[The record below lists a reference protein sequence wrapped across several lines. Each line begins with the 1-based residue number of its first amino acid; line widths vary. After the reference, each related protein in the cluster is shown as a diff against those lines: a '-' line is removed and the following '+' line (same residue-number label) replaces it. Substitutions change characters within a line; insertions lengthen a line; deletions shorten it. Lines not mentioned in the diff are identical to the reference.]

1 MLKRIYLAGFFLAW
15 NTAITAYANSTF
27 LENIVGVDN
36 VGIVYAISALATL
49 FGIGLIPSIINRIG
63 NKKTFLFISLFSIGS
78 LALLILVPDN
88 IVKVFCFMM
97 YLMCNILLYFTLD
110 IFIEHFSQDANTG
123 KIRGAYLSLIN
134 GAWII
139 SPFLASL
146 IIQKYTFSGLYL
158 FSLTCL
164 SILTIIIYV
173 GIKDYH
179 DRKYERQSLIT
190 TIKSLFS
197 NKSVFRITIIN
208 FILQCFFAVMVVYS
222 VIYMQDFHNLTWQS
236 IGPILTVMLI
246 PFVAL
251 SYPIGRL
258 VDKKIVTE
266 KTVVGLGL
274 LLMSISVF
282 LFVRV
287 PQGNIILLGLCLL
300 LSRIG
305 AASVESAGEMYFF
318 KHIDDSGTHFLSL
331 FRDMTPLAY
340 AIIPILASFLLESY
354 SMTTLFTTLSLF
366 ILLGYICVPFLNYE
380 TEN

>member
-27 LENIVGVDN
+27 LEKIVGVDN
-36 VGIVYAISALATL
+36 VGIVYATSALVTL
-49 FGIGLIPSIINRIG
+49 FGIGLVPSIINRIG
-63 NKKTFLFISLFSIGS
+63 NKKTFLFISLFSISS

-88 IVKVFCFMM
+88 TVKVVCFMI
-97 YLMCNILLYFTLD
+97 YLMCNILLYFTID

-146 IIQKYTFSGLYL
+146 IIQKYTFGGLYL
-158 FSLTCL
+158 FALTCL
-164 SILTIIIYV
+164 SILTIVIYV

-179 DRKYERQSLIT
+179 DKKYERRSLVT
-190 TIKSLFS
+190 TLRSLYK
-197 NKSVFRITIIN
+197 NKPVLRVTAIN

-222 VIYMQDFHNLTWQS
+222 VIYMQDFHNLTWKS

-258 VDKKIVTE
+258 IDKKIVTE
-266 KTVVGLGL
+266 KTIIGLGL
-274 LLMSISVF
+274 FLMSISVF

-287 PQGNIILLGLCLL
+287 PQGNVLLLGLCLL

-305 AASVESAGEMYFF
+305 AASVESAGEMFFF
-318 KHIDDSGTHFLSL
+318 KHIDDSETGFLSL

-340 AIIPILASFLLESY
+340 AIIPILASLLLDYY
-354 SMTTLFTTLSLF
+354 SMTILFTTLSLF
-366 ILLGYICVPFLNYE
+366 ILIGYICVPFLNYE
-380 TEN
+380 TKN

>member
-36 VGIVYAISALATL
+36 VGIVYATSALLTL
-49 FGIGLIPSIINRIG
+49 LGIGLIPSIINRIG
-63 NKKTFLFISLFSIGS
+63 NKKTFLFISLFSVGS
-78 LALLILVPDN
+78 LALLILVPDT
-88 IVKVFCFMM
+88 IVKVICFMI

-146 IIQKYTFSGLYL
+146 IIGKYTFSGLYL

-164 SILTIIIYV
+164 SILSIVIYI

-179 DRKYERQSLIT
+179 DRKYERHSLVT
-190 TIKSLFS
+190 TLRSIYN
-197 NKSVFRITIIN
+197 NKPVFRVTIIN

-222 VIYMQDFHNLTWQS
+222 VIYMQDFHNLTWKS
-236 IGPILTVMLI
+236 IGPILTIMLI
-246 PFVAL
+246 PFVVL

-258 VDKKIVTE
+258 IDKKIVTE
-266 KTVVGLGL
+266 KTVIGLGL
-274 LLMSISVF
+274 FLMSMSVF
-282 LFVRV
+282 LFVRI
-287 PQGNIILLGLCLL
+287 PQGNVLLLGLCLL
-300 LSRIG
+300 SSRIG

-318 KHIDDSGTHFLSL
+318 KHINDSETHFLSL

-340 AIIPILASFLLESY
+340 SIIPILASLLLESY
-354 SMTTLFTTLSLF
+354 SMTILFTTLSLF

-380 TEN
+380 TKN